1 MRDILSDVARFR
13 SEGVP
18 VAIATVIST
27 WGSAPRQA
35 GAKMAI
41 AADGRVAGSVSGGCV
56 EGAVAEIA
64 ARVLKTGSAERARFG
79 VADESAWAVGL
90 ACGGALEVAVEPLD
104 EGAFALA
111 QRALDQGQSLAVV
124 TQFTPSLRRM
134 VVVEGGG
141 EGTTTGTLGDPA
153 LDRAARRAAEAALS
167 TGHSAVAA
175 LEGTDGAEAFI
186 DVLAPAPTLVMVGG
200 VHIAVALDAIARAL
214 GYRTVVIDP
223 RAAFGSAERFPH
235 VGRLMMEWP
244 DEALHA
250 LSLSTTTAVAVLT
263 HDPKL
268 DDPALGVALR
278 SAAFYVGALG
288 SRKTQEKRRARLL
301 ADGVSEEQLARL
313 RAPIGLDLGGRS
325 PEEIALAVMAQVV
338 AVRNGKEP
346 R

>member
-1 MRDILSDVARFR
+1 
-13 SEGVP
+13 
-18 VAIATVIST
+18 
-27 WGSAPRQA
+27 
-35 GAKMAI
+35 
-41 AADGRVAGSVSGGCV
+41 
-56 EGAVAEIA
+56 
-64 ARVLKTGSAERARFG
+64 
-79 VADESAWAVGL
+79 
-90 ACGGALEVAVEPLD
+90 
-104 EGAFALA
+104 
-111 QRALDQGQSLAVV
+111 
-124 TQFTPSLRRM
+124 
-134 VVVEGGG
+134 
-141 EGTTTGTLGDPA
+141 
-153 LDRAARRAAEAALS
+153 
-167 TGHSAVAA
+167 
-175 LEGTDGAEAFI
+175 
-186 DVLAPAPTLVMVGG
+186 MVGG